1 MKRSTGNQTCRV
13 VSTCVLASFSLNL
26 STQNEKWVFSP
37 LSEPSPNHSTKH
49 QTKYC
54 YCGIPQHLVS
64 DWLTSGTANC
74 IREERTNER
83 TQQAWN
89 WYNAPSERH
98 PVTEPNLLYRTKK
111 RRRHSNKQIPSAK
124 WRKPPNIHT
133 SMLMTSTKHPTI
145 SSQSTEAT
153 TSTKTYKHPT
163 TYTQRETH
171 IPSSFPIQWPPPSP
185 PPPPPPPTVPPT
197 WL

>member
-1 MKRSTGNQTCRV
+1 MRTCFFFLISLHTKRKIT
-13 VSTCVLASFSLNL
+13 
-26 STQNEKWVFSP
+26 VFSP
-37 LSEPSPNHSTKH
+37 LSEPSTNHSTKH

-54 YCGIPQHLVS
+54 YCGIPEHLVT

-98 PVTEPNLLYRTKK
+98 PVTEHNLLRRTKK

-133 SMLMTSTKHPTI
+133 SMLMTSTEHPTI

-153 TSTKTYKHPT
+153 TSTKTHEHPT
-163 TYTQRETH
+163 THTH
-171 IPSSFPIQWPPPSP
+171 TTWNRIFQVHSRFRVPPSTRH
-185 PPPPPPPTVPPT
+185 PPPPPTVPPT